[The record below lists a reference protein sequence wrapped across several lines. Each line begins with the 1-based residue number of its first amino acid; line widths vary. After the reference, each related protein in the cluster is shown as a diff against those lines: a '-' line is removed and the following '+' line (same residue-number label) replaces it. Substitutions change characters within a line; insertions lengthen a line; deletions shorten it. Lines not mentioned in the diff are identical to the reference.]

1 MRRAAAVG
9 LVFVM
14 LAGACSRTD
23 DASISGESSARGE
36 DAAAED
42 GSWTILQYSMADNN
56 LEEFMMVDL
65 EELAEVESDDG
76 PNIVALVDRSEEESE
91 VALGDQGDWAGA
103 RILRL
108 GNGEFSTLSE
118 LGDVNTG
125 DPALLADFISESIK
139 ENPADHYGL
148 VISDHGASWPG
159 IGPDDSFDD
168 SLELAELQTALGDGL
183 EAAGVE
189 RLDVLGFDACLMASY
204 EVASAMAPFAD
215 RMIASEQLEPGHGWD
230 YRSFQVLADEVDA
243 DTFGRAVIEG
253 FAEQAVESDTEQ
265 DITLSLLDLT
275 KMGAL
280 DQAIEDFAGALT
292 ERGANVAPVV
302 GRERASTL
310 EFGRSPDETEASH
323 VVDLRM
329 LASQIGV
336 ESLDLSE
343 FTDEVEKSLNDVVVQ
358 SIDSPANLGASG
370 MTIYFPPAVDYY
382 DAGYEDA
389 PSTGPWSAFLDGYYG
404 SGAEIPDTDQARFVD
419 AEPEV
424 FFDDDGVNIQA
435 EIESATT
442 PNVADSFIRYGV
454 VGDDG
459 TVTYLGEEPATS
471 FDDGTAQGT
480 YDLTELVISDGEDE
494 ARAYVD
500 LQFEED
506 DEVGTIDVPIAY
518 YGPDDEAGG
527 SDYQDALL
535 SITFDTESGDVLQ
548 ETYYAYHENTGGYG
562 ELQTSPE
569 GIVVPEVLV
578 LDDDGGETWEPTSGV
593 GLFADLPSLSYELR
607 PLASGT
613 LLQIELGV
621 TDFGDNADIVS
632 AEVELP

>member
-1 MRRAAAVG
+1 MKRAAMVG
-9 LVFVM
+9 LVIVL
-14 LAGACSRTD
+14 LAGACSSTEGASTSDAPTPNGQAPD
-23 DASISGESSARGE
+23 DGT
-36 DAAAED
+36 
-42 GSWTILQYSMADNN
+42 WTILQYSMADNN
-56 LEEFMMVDL
+56 LEEFMMADL
-65 EELAEVESDDG
+65 EELAEVGSEDG

-91 VALGDQGDWAGA
+91 VALGDQGDWAGG

-125 DPALLADFISESIK
+125 DPALLADFISEAIQ

-168 SLELAELQTALGDGL
+168 SLELAELQTALSDGL
-183 EAAGVE
+183 DDAGIE

-230 YRSFQVLADEVDA
+230 YRSFQVLADEDDVDA
-243 DTFGRAVIEG
+243 DAFGRAVIEG
-253 FAEQAVESDTEQ
+253 FADQAIDSDTEQ

-280 DQAIEDFAGALT
+280 DQAIGDFAGALT
-292 ERGANVAPVV
+292 ERGAGVAPVV
-302 GRERASTL
+302 GRQRASSL
-310 EFGRSPDETEASH
+310 EFGRSPDESESSH

-329 LASQIGV
+329 LVSQIGV

-343 FTDEVEKSLNDVVVQ
+343 FTDEVEKSMNDVVVQ

-370 MTIYFPPAVDYY
+370 MTIYFPPASDYY

-389 PSTGPWSAFLDGYYG
+389 PSTGPWAAFLDSYYSSG
-404 SGAEIPDTDQARFVD
+404 SEIPDPDQARFAD

-435 EIESATT
+435 EIESSTMA
-442 PNVADSFIRYGV
+442 NVADAFIRYGV
-454 VGDDG
+454 ADGDG

-480 YDLTELVISDGEDE
+480 YDLTELIISDGEDE

-518 YGPDDEAGG
+518 YGPDEEAGG

-535 SITFDTESGDVLQ
+535 SITFETESGDVLQ
-548 ETYYAYHENTGGYG
+548 ETYYSYNEDTGGYG

-578 LDDDGGETWEPTSGV
+578 LDDEGGETWEPTSDVGV
-593 GLFADLPSLSYELR
+593 FADLPSLSYELR
-607 PLASGT
+607 PLAAGT

-621 TDFGDNADIVS
+621 TDFGNNDDVVS

>member
-1 MRRAAAVG
+1 MRRAAVVG

-76 PNIVALVDRSEEESE
+76 PNIVALVDRSDEESE

-183 EAAGVE
+183 EDAGIE

-253 FAEQAVESDTEQ
+253 FAEQAVE
-265 DITLSLLDLT
+265 
-275 KMGAL
+275 
-280 DQAIEDFAGALT
+280 
-292 ERGANVAPVV
+292 
-302 GRERASTL
+302 
-310 EFGRSPDETEASH
+310 
-323 VVDLRM
+323 
-329 LASQIGV
+329 
-336 ESLDLSE
+336 
-343 FTDEVEKSLNDVVVQ
+343 
-358 SIDSPANLGASG
+358 
-370 MTIYFPPAVDYY
+370 
-382 DAGYEDA
+382 
-389 PSTGPWSAFLDGYYG
+389 
-404 SGAEIPDTDQARFVD
+404 
-419 AEPEV
+419 
-424 FFDDDGVNIQA
+424 
-435 EIESATT
+435 
-442 PNVADSFIRYGV
+442 
-454 VGDDG
+454 
-459 TVTYLGEEPATS
+459 
-471 FDDGTAQGT
+471 
-480 YDLTELVISDGEDE
+480 
-494 ARAYVD
+494 
-500 LQFEED
+500 
-506 DEVGTIDVPIAY
+506 
-518 YGPDDEAGG
+518 
-527 SDYQDALL
+527 
-535 SITFDTESGDVLQ
+535 
-548 ETYYAYHENTGGYG
+548 
-562 ELQTSPE
+562 
-569 GIVVPEVLV
+569 
-578 LDDDGGETWEPTSGV
+578 
-593 GLFADLPSLSYELR
+593 
-607 PLASGT
+607 
-613 LLQIELGV
+613 
-621 TDFGDNADIVS
+621 
-632 AEVELP
+632 